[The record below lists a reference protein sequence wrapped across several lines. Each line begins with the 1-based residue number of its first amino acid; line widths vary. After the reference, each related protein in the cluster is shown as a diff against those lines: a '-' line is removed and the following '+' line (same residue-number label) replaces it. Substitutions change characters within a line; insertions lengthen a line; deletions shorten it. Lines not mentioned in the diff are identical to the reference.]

1 MTRRVMW
8 LDSVLHSNGA
18 NVSYTYDDL
27 DRLETVVDHRLTGNN
42 TTTYS
47 YDSASNV
54 ATAAYPNGLQSS
66 FTYDA
71 LNRLTAMNPG
81 TASYSYQLG
90 PHRQPHPGHRIKRTD
105 NQLELRRHLSVDQ

>member
-1 MTRRVMW
+1 VA
-8 LDSVLHSNGA
+8 SIQSSNSNGA

-27 DRLETVVDHRLTGNN
+27 DRLDTVVDHRLTGNN

-66 FTYDA
+66 FTYDT
-71 LNRLTAMNPG
+71 LNRLTAMNAG

-90 PHRQPHPGHRIKRTD
+90 PTGNRT
-105 NQLELRRHLSVDQ
+105 QASESMAVPSIGLTTASIG

>member
-1 MTRRVMW
+1 VA
-8 LDSVLHSNGA
+8 SIQSSNSNGA

-27 DRLETVVDHRLTGNN
+27 DRLDTVVDHRLTGNN

-71 LNRLTAMNPG
+71 LNRLTAMNAG
-81 TASYSYQLG
+81 TASYSYSLAPQATAPSPPNQTDG
-90 PHRQPHPGHRIKRTD
+90 PSTGPTMASTG
-105 NQLELRRHLSVDQ
+105 